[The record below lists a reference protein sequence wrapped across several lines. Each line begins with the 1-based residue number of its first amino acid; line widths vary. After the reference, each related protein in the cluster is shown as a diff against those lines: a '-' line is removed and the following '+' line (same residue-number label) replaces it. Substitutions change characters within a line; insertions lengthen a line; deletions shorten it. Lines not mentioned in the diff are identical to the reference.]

1 MPCSGSASRS
11 SLIGSSEITFK
22 HEYRDM
28 LTGTNPN
35 RADYQKLLSDAEA
48 GKFSHLG
55 LYRADRFGR
64 DTVEGLQ
71 AATKLIGYGDQD
83 PRGAHAQPDARNP

>member
-1 MPCSGSASRS
+1 
-11 SLIGSSEITFK
+11 
-22 HEYRDM
+22 M

-64 DTVEGLQ
+64 DTVEGLP
-71 AATKLIGYGDQD
+71 GR
-83 PRGAHAQPDARNP
+83 PRS